1 MTFKFYLFD
10 LDGTLLNL
18 GNIRAYADQIFTK
31 TLTILKAPNIPNRE
45 EKLKFWLAGKDYIKV
60 LNKWGISKPQNFWN
74 VYDKVDFEHR
84 KVLIDQKKVG
94 LFNEVKDILKKIYE
108 TANKLAIITNTA
120 GYVVEYVLK
129 KFNISKFFQEIFGM
143 GPGIDEKFAK
153 PSPKGVLSILDK
165 FKYNP
170 KESKAILVGDSK
182 LDIIA
187 AKKANIYACL
197 IRRDRAT
204 RNKDY
209 NEWNIQPDFIIE
221 RLDELLHLKYKKV

>member
-60 LNKWGISKPQNFWN
+60 LNKWGISKPQNFWI

-84 KVLIDQKKVG
+84 KVLINQKKIG
-94 LFNEVKDILKKIYE
+94 LFNDVKDILIKIFE
-108 TANKLAIITNTA
+108 ISNKLAIVTNTA
-120 GYVVEYVLK
+120 GYVVEYILK
-129 KFNISKFFQEIFGM
+129 KFNISKCFHEIFSM

-153 PSPKGVLSILDK
+153 PSPSGIFSILRK
-165 FKYNP
+165 FNYDQKYH
-170 KESKAILVGDSK
+170 KALMIGDSMV
-182 LDIIA
+182 DIIA
-187 AKKANIYACL
+187 AKKANITACL
-197 IRRDRAT
+197 ITRDKKRYPE
-204 RNKDY
+204 DY
-209 NEWNIQPDFIIE
+209 EDWLYSPDFIIE
-221 RLDELLHLKYKKV
+221 SLDELLRLNS

>member
-31 TLTILKAPNIPNRE
+31 TLNMLQAPKIPNRE
-45 EKLKFWLAGKDYIKV
+45 EKLKFWLAGKDYIKI
-60 LNKWGISKPQNFWN
+60 LNKWGIPDPQNFWN
-74 VYDKVDFEHR
+74 VYDKVDFELR

-94 LFNEVKDILKKIYE
+94 LFNDVKDILKKIYE
-108 TANKLAIITNTA
+108 TSNKLAIITNTA

-129 KFNISKFFQEIFGM
+129 KFNISKFFQEIFSM

-153 PSPKGVLSILDK
+153 PSPKGVLTILDK

-170 KESKAILVGDSK
+170 KELKAILIGDSK

-197 IRRDRAT
+197 IRRDICT

-209 NEWNIQPDFIIE
+209 NQWKIQPDFIIE
-221 RLDELLHLKYKKV
+221 RLDELLHL